1 MKLHT
6 LYTEYLKGG
15 KGNGG
20 ASASFLLSFFKTEI
34 VFELSF
40 LISIANRFDG

>member
-15 KGNGG
+15 KGNG